1 MNVNL
6 QMSLFW
12 SSVKMAFDTL
22 RSYKLRS
29 FLTVLGVII
38 GTGTIIGVGSI
49 ITGMDAAFA
58 NSMRTFGTETMVV
71 FKFAVGPRFGNR
83 TAEERMRKPITYDQA
98 QALRERCPHVDQVT
112 AGLLPWRGVQKIRY
126 QSNDYAGLDV
136 WGADPSYANVWQV
149 DLIHGRFFTE
159 ADNQHRSRVVALG
172 EDVAKALFASNDPS
186 GKWVDLEGQM
196 FQVVGVMKASTANG
210 PGSRDSRVVMPYWTM
225 RKFNPAAEE
234 HMLFVKARKGYLSE
248 AIDEVRGVLRQE
260 RRVKYSDPDNFA
272 ISTSEQ
278 MIEDFRKIMSI
289 TALVMVVMS
298 SIGLLV
304 GGIGVMNIML
314 VSVTERTREI
324 GIRKAMGARRTE
336 IITQFM
342 TEAVVLTFLGGLLGM
357 ALGWMIPVVGSIVF
371 PNLPMS
377 VPIWA
382 AVLGVVVSVG
392 IGLFF
397 GIWPANKAARLDPV
411 EALRY
416 E

>member
-1 MNVNL
+1 MFG
-6 QMSLFW
+6 SLFW
-12 SSVKMAFDTL
+12 SSVGMAFDTL

-58 NSMRTFGTETMVV
+58 NAMRTFGSDTMVV
-71 FKFAVGPRFGNR
+71 FKFQMGPGFGNR
-83 TAEERMRKPITYDQA
+83 SAEERMRKPISFEQA
-98 QALRERCPHVDQVT
+98 QAIRERCPHVDKVT

-126 QSNDYAGLDV
+126 QANDYAGLDM
-136 WGADPSYANVWQV
+136 WGADPSYADVWQV
-149 DLIHGRFFTE
+149 ELIHGRFFSE
-159 ADNQHRSRVVALG
+159 IDNQHRARVVVLG
-172 EDVAKALFASNDPS
+172 EDVWKGLFASSDPS
-186 GKWVDLEGQM
+186 GKWVDVEGQKM
-196 FQVVGVMKASTANG
+196 EVIGVMKKSATGG
-210 PGSRDSRVVMPYWTM
+210 PGSRDNRLVMPYWSM
-225 RKFNPAAEE
+225 RKFQPAAEE
-234 HMLFVKARKGYLSE
+234 HMLFVKPLKGQLP
-248 AIDEVRGVLRQE
+248 AAMDEVRGVLRQE
-260 RRVKYSDPDNFA
+260 RRVKYDEPDSFS

-278 MIEDFRKIMSI
+278 MIEDFRSIMSI

-324 GIRKAMGARRTE
+324 GVRKALGARRRE

-357 ALGWMIPVVGSIVF
+357 AVGWLIPVLGGFVF
-371 PNLPMS
+371 PELPMS
-377 VPIWA
+377 VPLWA
-382 AVLGVVVSVG
+382 AGTGVVVSVG

>member
-1 MNVNL
+1 MFS
-6 QMSLFW
+6 SLFW
-12 SSVKMAFDTL
+12 SSVGMAFDTL

-58 NSMRTFGTETMVV
+58 NAMRTFGSDTMVV

-83 TAEERMRKPITYDQA
+83 SAEERMRKPITFEQA
-98 QALRERCPHVDQVT
+98 QAIRERCPHVDKVT

-126 QSNDYAGLDV
+126 QANDYAGLDM
-136 WGADPSYANVWQV
+136 WGADSSYADVWQV
-149 DLIHGRFFTE
+149 ELIHGRFFSE
-159 ADNQHRSRVVALG
+159 IDNQHRARVVVLG
-172 EDVAKALFASNDPS
+172 EDVWKGLFASSDPS
-186 GKWVDLEGQM
+186 GKWVDVEGQKM
-196 FQVVGVMKASTANG
+196 EVIGVMKKSATG
-210 PGSRDSRVVMPYWTM
+210 EPGGRDNRLVMPYWSM
-225 RKFNPAAEE
+225 RKFQPAAEE
-234 HMLFVKARKGYLSE
+234 HMLFVKPMKGQLP
-248 AIDEVRGVLRQE
+248 AAMDEVRGVLRQE
-260 RRVKYSDPDNFA
+260 RRVKYDEPDSFS

-278 MIEDFRKIMSI
+278 MIEDFRSIMSI

-324 GIRKAMGARRTE
+324 GVRKALGARRRE

-357 ALGWMIPVVGSIVF
+357 AVGWLIPVLGGFVF
-371 PNLPMS
+371 PELPMS
-377 VPIWA
+377 VPLWA
-382 AVLGVVVSVG
+382 AGTGVAVSVG

>member
-1 MNVNL
+1 
-6 QMSLFW
+6 
-12 SSVKMAFDTL
+12 
-22 RSYKLRS
+22 
-29 FLTVLGVII
+29 VII

-58 NSMRTFGTETMVV
+58 NAMRTFGSDTMVV
-71 FKFAVGPRFGNR
+71 FKFQMGPGFGNR
-83 TAEERMRKPITYDQA
+83 SAEERMRKPISFEQA
-98 QALRERCPHVDQVT
+98 QAIRERCPHVDKVT

-126 QSNDYAGLDV
+126 QANDYAGLDM
-136 WGADPSYANVWQV
+136 WGADPSYADVWQV
-149 DLIHGRFFTE
+149 ELIHGRFFSE
-159 ADNQHRSRVVALG
+159 IDNQHRARVVVLG
-172 EDVAKALFASNDPS
+172 EDVWKGLFASSDPS
-186 GKWVDLEGQM
+186 GKWVDVEGQKM
-196 FQVVGVMKASTANG
+196 EVIGVMKKSATGG
-210 PGSRDSRVVMPYWTM
+210 PGSRDNRLVMPYWSM
-225 RKFNPAAEE
+225 RKFQPAAEE
-234 HMLFVKARKGYLSE
+234 HMLFVKPLKGQLP
-248 AIDEVRGVLRQE
+248 AAMDEVRGVLRQE
-260 RRVKYSDPDNFA
+260 RRVKYDEPDSFS

-278 MIEDFRKIMSI
+278 MIEDFRSIMSI

-324 GIRKAMGARRTE
+324 GVRKALGARRRE

-357 ALGWMIPVVGSIVF
+357 AVGWLIPVLGGFVF
-371 PNLPMS
+371 PELPMS
-377 VPIWA
+377 VPLWA
-382 AVLGVVVSVG
+382 AGTGVVVSVG

>member
-1 MNVNL
+1 MK
-6 QMSLFW
+6 QSLFW
-12 SSVKMAFDTL
+12 SSVGMALDTL
-22 RSYKLRS
+22 RTYKLRS

-49 ITGMDAAFA
+49 ITGMDESFA
-58 NSMRTFGTETMVV
+58 NAMRTFGSDTMVV

-83 TAEERMRKPITYDQA
+83 TAEERMRKPLTFDQA
-98 QALRERCPHVDQVT
+98 QAIRERCPHVERVT
-112 AGLLPWRGVQKIRY
+112 AGLLPWRGVQKIRF
-126 QSNDYAGLDV
+126 QANDYAGLDV
-136 WGADPSYANVWQV
+136 WGADPSYSDVWQV
-149 DLIHGRFFTE
+149 DMIHGRFYNE
-159 ADNQHRSRVVALG
+159 VDNQHHSRVVVLG
-172 EDVAKALFASNDPS
+172 QDVAKALFASADPS
-186 GKWVDLEGQM
+186 GKWVDLDGQM
-196 FQVVGVMKASTANG
+196 MEVIGVMKPSGTNG
-210 PGSRDSRVVMPYWTM
+210 PGSRDNRVVMPYWTM

-234 HMLFVKARKGYLSE
+234 HMLFVQPMKGYLP
-248 AIDEVRGVLRQE
+248 AAMDEVRGVLRQE
-260 RRVKYSDPDNFA
+260 RRVKYDQPDNFS

-289 TALVMVVMS
+289 TALVMVVLS

-324 GIRKAMGARRTE
+324 GVRKALGARRSE

-342 TEAVVLTFLGGLLGM
+342 TEAVVLTFLGGLIGM
-357 ALGWMIPVVGSIVF
+357 AIGWLIPVIGSFLF

-382 AVLGVVVSVG
+382 AVVGVGVSVG
-392 IGLFF
+392 VGLFF
-397 GIWPANKAARLDPV
+397 GIWPANKAAKLDPV